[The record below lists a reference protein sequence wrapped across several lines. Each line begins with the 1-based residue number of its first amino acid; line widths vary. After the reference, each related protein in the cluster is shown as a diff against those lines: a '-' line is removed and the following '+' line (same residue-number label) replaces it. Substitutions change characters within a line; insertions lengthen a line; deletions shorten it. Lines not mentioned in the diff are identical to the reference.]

1 MFKSLDNNSSIPN
14 NYVYTS
20 NKGTEYMYL
29 DGSWLNCE
37 TMSTVDSTHNFKMNQ
52 SAIRQIAEHNQ
63 SSTLQIGKKYIINES
78 EYVYVGRN
86 NFTFNGNMLTESIN
100 KRVIKLIESESK
112 FSDFIKGDTSNIEI
126 PNRFQLDRNTVYL
139 KNKNKWFSDGKV
151 IEDSQY
157 NKELNADAVKKIQQY
172 NERESELPVNSTIK
186 YDGNTYT
193 WTGIGW
199 VGDDNKV
206 RGDKFSELVYDY
218 LDENP
223 QDTNTKSTT
232 NDSVT
237 EPNLDSNGEVK
248 KGAKFTD
255 KNGRSYVYNGSE
267 FVSNDE
273 SQTPHPNSAQLVQKY
288 KKAAQNQASEQSTGT
303 DGTDGSNDPR
313 SSGAANS
320 GAGEPSNSSTEIP
333 NGYVYTSG
341 KNKSYYK
348 KNGQWFSADTKE
360 PINSSSAVPLE
371 RAAKAAIDKHNATAA
386 VKIGDT
392 FKSKKGI
399 TYKYVGGTRFISD
412 NGKLLPKDTAQT
424 VLNNLWKQADERKA
438 QDQQS
443 NQDEQPVQD
452 TAQNDQQGSSAPAP
466 QPESDPSQNDNI
478 SQGNEP
484 LKELAEQIKSNPE
497 ARRIIVLLSRGD
509 DLSLLAADILLSGQ
523 QKEVAQILNSLNNEE

>member
-37 TMSTVDSTHNFKMNQ
+37 TMSTVASTHNFKMNQ

-63 SSTLQIGKKYIINES
+63 SNTLQIGKKYIINES

-86 NFTFNGNMLTESIN
+86 NFTLQGSLLTENIN
-100 KRVIKLIESESK
+100 SRVKMLLEAGDSSRFKNIKLGSTE
-112 FSDFIKGDTSNIEI
+112 NIEI
-126 PNRFQLDRNTVYL
+126 PDKFNM
-139 KNKNKWFSDGKV
+139 DGYT
-151 IEDSQY
+151 Y
-157 NKELNADAVKKIQQY
+157 NKEKGQWWGKNRRDDGQMYTGYVTDKQMSDELTSDAIERIQHY
-172 NERESELPVNSTIK
+172 NKTDPYPVGTTVD
-186 YDGNTYT
+186 YDGKTAVWN
-193 WTGIGW
+193 
-199 VGDDNKV
+199 
-206 RGDKFSELVYDY
+206 GDKFIVPGRGEFPDGFTTAFNDY
-218 LDENP
+218 FETEYKPSQGKNE
-223 QDTNTKSTT
+223 DTKQE
-232 NDSVT
+232 DS
-237 EPNLDSNGEVK
+237 
-248 KGAKFTD
+248 
-255 KNGRSYVYNGSE
+255 
-267 FVSNDE
+267 
-273 SQTPHPNSAQLVQKY
+273 
-288 KKAAQNQASEQSTGT
+288 STGSS
-303 DGTDGSNDPR
+303 SNN
-313 SSGAANS
+313 SNASGASNNANS
-320 GAGEPSNSSTEIP
+320 ESSTEIP

-348 KNGQWFSADTKE
+348 KNGQWFSADTKK

-452 TAQNDQQGSSAPAP
+452 TAQNDQQGSPAPAP
-466 QPESDPSQNDNI
+466 QPESDPSQNDNP

-484 LKELAEQIKSNPE
+484 LKGLADQIKSNPE